1 MAEASQASQAA
12 EALLARAASQQEVVT
27 ARHQAVA
34 AVVGLVEGA
43 SLAALEFPAQR
54 SSVGHRVAV

>member
-12 EALLARAASQQEVVT
+12 ETASRQEVVT

-43 SLAALEFPAQR
+43 SLATLGFPAQR
-54 SSVGHRVAV
+54 SSVGHRGAV